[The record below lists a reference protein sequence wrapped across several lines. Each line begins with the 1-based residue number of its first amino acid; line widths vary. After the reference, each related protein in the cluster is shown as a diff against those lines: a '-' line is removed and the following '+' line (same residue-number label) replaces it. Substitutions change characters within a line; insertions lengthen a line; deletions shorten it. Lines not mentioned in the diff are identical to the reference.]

1 MNTKRQS
8 AIKAL
13 SERSQRVLHHL
24 LDRQVA
30 PESIA
35 GMLRLQTKEDVSP
48 AAITRYASRY
58 RRLQQEQKQ
67 VRENIDGF
75 IAQVHKDGITVAD
88 LLRAVLVEKLSQEQR
103 SGTLPKKDLLDLEA
117 AERRRGE
124 FDLKRAQAKLSA
136 EFRGRELAIKERQ
149 ARLAERRFR
158 FDRKKA
164 QATFDQLARKASA
177 GERITDDDMRLIREV
192 YGLGT
197 KEPVSS
203 ERTSDQWQAISAV
216 DRKGAG

>member
-1 MNTKRQS
+1 MTTKPQS

-13 SERSQRVLHHL
+13 SERAQRFLHHL
-24 LDRQVA
+24 LDQQVA

-58 RRLQQEQKQ
+58 RRLQQEQRRI
-67 VRENIDGF
+67 REKLDGF
-75 IAQVHKDGITVAD
+75 IAQAHEDGITVSD
-88 LLRAVLVEKLSQEQR
+88 LLRAALVEKLSQAQR

-124 FDLKRAQAKLSA
+124 FDLKKTQAKLSA
-136 EFRGRELAIKERQ
+136 EFRERELAIKERQ

-177 GERITDDDMRLIREV
+177 GKPITNDDMRQIREI
-192 YGLGT
+192 YGLYDSGFGVRDSRLGD
-197 KEPVSS
+197 ESQPRS
-203 ERTSDQWQAISAV
+203 
-216 DRKGAG
+216 